1 MDSLGYYAI
10 LGVSQGAN
18 FQEIKK
24 SYRKLAKKYHPD
36 RNKSAHAEEIIKK
49 INEAFETLSDRR
61 KTKQYDRESSNI
73 FDQKD
78 SNNEEKEESLSD
90 QKQMNSHKF
99 AKLESENN
107 LGYDN
112 LLLDTVRSRFHILI
126 EPSLCLAFGGC
137 ESIAPK
143 VFVVDK
149 SKHINPKARVESET
163 ADTLDRIVMAAQAC
177 PTKAI
182 KIIDRYTGNQIYPWR
197 EIISSLTK
205 GCSPIK
211 YH

>member
-1 MDSLGYYAI
+1 MDSRGFYAI
-10 LGVSQGAN
+10 LGVSQDAN

-36 RNKSAHAEEIIKK
+36 RNKSPYAEEIIKK
-49 INEAFETLSDRR
+49 INEAFEALSDRR
-61 KTKQYDRESSNI
+61 KRKQYDRESSNI

-78 SNNEEKEESLSD
+78 LNNEENEENLSD
-90 QKQMNSHKF
+90 QKQMNSYKF
-99 AKLESENN
+99 AKPQSENN

-112 LLLDTVRSRFHILI
+112 LLLDTIRSRFHILI

-182 KIIDRYTGNQIYPWR
+182 KIIDRYTGNQIYP
-197 EIISSLTK
+197 
-205 GCSPIK
+205 
-211 YH
+211 

>member
-1 MDSLGYYAI
+1 MDCRGYYAI
-10 LGVSQGAN
+10 IGVSEDAN

-36 RNKSAHAEEIIKK
+36 RNKSANAEETIKK

-61 KTKQYDRESSNI
+61 KRKQYDLESSNI
-73 FDQKD
+73 FDLEE
-78 SNNEEKEESLSD
+78 SNNGEKEENLSD
-90 QKQMNSHKF
+90 QKQKNSQKF
-99 AKLESENN
+99 AKSEFKNS
-107 LGYDN
+107 LVHDSS
-112 LLLDTVRSRFHILI
+112 LLDTIRSRFHILI

-149 SKHINPKARVESET
+149 NKRINPKERVESET

-182 KIIDRYTGNQIYPWR
+182 KIIDRYTGNQIYP
-197 EIISSLTK
+197 
-205 GCSPIK
+205 
-211 YH
+211 

>member
-1 MDSLGYYAI
+1 MDSRGYYAI
-10 LGVSQGAN
+10 LGVSQSAN

-36 RNKSAHAEEIIKK
+36 KNKSPLAEETIKK
-49 INEAFETLSDRR
+49 INEAFEILSDRR
-61 KTKQYDRESSNI
+61 KRKQYDLEASNI
-73 FDQKD
+73 YDAND
-78 SNNEEKEESLSD
+78 STYEEKEENLSD
-90 QKQMNSHKF
+90 QMQRNSYNFSKP
-99 AKLESENN
+99 ESTSN

-112 LLLDTVRSRFHILI
+112 LLLDTIKSRFHILI

-137 ESIAPK
+137 ETIAPK

-149 SKHINPKARVESET
+149 SKHINPKARVQSET

-182 KIIDRYTGNQIYPWR
+182 KIIDRYTGNQIYP
-197 EIISSLTK
+197 
-205 GCSPIK
+205 
-211 YH
+211 

>member
-1 MDSLGYYAI
+1 MDSRGYYAI
-10 LGVSQGAN
+10 LGVSQDAN

-36 RNKSAHAEEIIKK
+36 RNKSPHAEEIIKK
-49 INEAFETLSDRR
+49 INEAFEALSDRR
-61 KTKQYDRESSNI
+61 KRKQYDRESSNI

-78 SNNEEKEESLSD
+78 SNNEENEENLSH
-90 QKQMNSHKF
+90 QKQTNSYKF
-99 AKLESENN
+99 AKPQSENN

-112 LLLDTVRSRFHILI
+112 LLLDTIRSRFHILI

-182 KIIDRYTGNQIYPWR
+182 KIIDRYTGNQIYP
-197 EIISSLTK
+197 
-205 GCSPIK
+205 
-211 YH
+211 

>member
-1 MDSLGYYAI
+1 MVSRGYYAI
-10 LGVSQGAN
+10 LGVSQSAN

-36 RNKSAHAEEIIKK
+36 KNKSPFAEETIKK
-49 INEAFETLSDRR
+49 INEAFEILSDRR
-61 KTKQYDRESSNI
+61 KRKQYDLEASNI
-73 FDQKD
+73 YDAND
-78 SNNEEKEESLSD
+78 STYEEKEENLSD
-90 QKQMNSHKF
+90 QMQRNSYNFSKP
-99 AKLESENN
+99 ESTSN

-112 LLLDTVRSRFHILI
+112 LLLDTIKSRFHILI

-137 ESIAPK
+137 ETIAPK

-149 SKHINPKARVESET
+149 SKHINPKARVQSET

-182 KIIDRYTGNQIYPWR
+182 KIIDRYTGNQIYP
-197 EIISSLTK
+197 
-205 GCSPIK
+205 
-211 YH
+211 

>member
-1 MDSLGYYAI
+1 MDCRGYYAI
-10 LGVSQGAN
+10 LGVSEDAN

-36 RNKSAHAEEIIKK
+36 RNKSANAEETIKK

-61 KTKQYDRESSNI
+61 KRKQYDLESSNI
-73 FDQKD
+73 FDLEE
-78 SNNEEKEESLSD
+78 SNNGEKEENLSD
-90 QKQMNSHKF
+90 QKQKISQKF
-99 AKLESENN
+99 SKSEFKNN
-107 LGYDN
+107 LVHDSS
-112 LLLDTVRSRFHILI
+112 LLDTIRSRFHILI

-149 SKHINPKARVESET
+149 NKRINPKARVESET

-182 KIIDRYTGNQIYPWR
+182 KIIDRYTGNQIYP
-197 EIISSLTK
+197 
-205 GCSPIK
+205 
-211 YH
+211 

>member
-1 MDSLGYYAI
+1 MDCRGYYAI
-10 LGVSQGAN
+10 LGVSEDAN

-36 RNKSAHAEEIIKK
+36 RNKSDNAEETIKK
-49 INEAFETLSDRR
+49 INEAFETLSDRKKR
-61 KTKQYDRESSNI
+61 KQYDLESSNI
-73 FDQKD
+73 FDLEE
-78 SNNEEKEESLSD
+78 SNNGEKENLSD
-90 QKQMNSHKF
+90 QKQENLQNFGK
-99 AKLESENN
+99 SEFKSNF
-107 LGYDN
+107 GHDSS
-112 LLLDTVRSRFHILI
+112 LLDTIRSRFHILI

-149 SKHINPKARVESET
+149 NKRINPKARVESET

-182 KIIDRYTGNQIYPWR
+182 RIIDRYTGNQIYP
-197 EIISSLTK
+197 
-205 GCSPIK
+205 
-211 YH
+211 

>member
-1 MDSLGYYAI
+1 MDCRGYYAI
-10 LGVSQGAN
+10 LGVSEDAN

-36 RNKSAHAEEIIKK
+36 RNKSDNAEETIKK
-49 INEAFETLSDRR
+49 INEAFETLSDRKKR
-61 KTKQYDRESSNI
+61 KQYDLESSNI
-73 FDQKD
+73 FDLEE
-78 SNNEEKEESLSD
+78 SNNGEKENLSD
-90 QKQMNSHKF
+90 QKQENLQNF
-99 AKLESENN
+99 AKMEFKSNSRH
-107 LGYDN
+107 DSS
-112 LLLDTVRSRFHILI
+112 LLDTIRSRFHILI

-149 SKHINPKARVESET
+149 NKRINPKARVESET

-182 KIIDRYTGNQIYPWR
+182 KIIDRYTGNQIYP
-197 EIISSLTK
+197 
-205 GCSPIK
+205 
-211 YH
+211 

>member
-1 MDSLGYYAI
+1 MDSRGYYAI

-18 FQEIKK
+18 FLEIKK

-36 RNKSAHAEEIIKK
+36 KNKSPRAEETIKR
-49 INEAFETLSDRR
+49 INEAFEILSDRR
-61 KTKQYDRESSNI
+61 KRKQYDLEASNI
-73 FDQKD
+73 YDTND
-78 SNNEEKEESLSD
+78 SIYEEKVENLSD
-90 QKQMNSHKF
+90 KMQRNSYNFVKP
-99 AKLESENN
+99 ESTSN

-112 LLLDTVRSRFHILI
+112 LLLDTIKSRFHILI

-137 ESIAPK
+137 ETIAPK

-149 SKHINPKARVESET
+149 SKHINPKARVQSET

-182 KIIDRYTGNQIYPWR
+182 KIIDRYTGNQIYP
-197 EIISSLTK
+197 
-205 GCSPIK
+205 
-211 YH
+211 

>member
-1 MDSLGYYAI
+1 MDCRGYYAI
-10 LGVSQGAN
+10 LGVSEDAN

-36 RNKSAHAEEIIKK
+36 RNKSANAEETIKK

-61 KTKQYDRESSNI
+61 KRKQYDLESSNI
-73 FDQKD
+73 FDLEE
-78 SNNEEKEESLSD
+78 SNNEEKEENLSD
-90 QKQMNSHKF
+90 QKQKNSHR
-99 AKLESENN
+99 LEKSEFKNS
-107 LGYDN
+107 LVHDSS
-112 LLLDTVRSRFHILI
+112 LLDTIRSRFHILI

-149 SKHINPKARVESET
+149 NKRINPKARVESET

-182 KIIDRYTGNQIYPWR
+182 KIIDRYTGNQIYP
-197 EIISSLTK
+197 
-205 GCSPIK
+205 
-211 YH
+211 

>member
-1 MDSLGYYAI
+1 MDCRGYYAI
-10 LGVSQGAN
+10 LGISERAN

-36 RNKSAHAEEIIKK
+36 RNKSANAEETIKK
-49 INEAFETLSDRR
+49 INEAFEILSDRR
-61 KTKQYDRESSNI
+61 KRKQYDLESSNI
-73 FDQKD
+73 FDLEE
-78 SNNEEKEESLSD
+78 SNNGEKEENLSD
-90 QKQMNSHKF
+90 QKQKNSQKL
-99 AKLESENN
+99 AKSEFK
-107 LGYDN
+107 DN
-112 LLLDTVRSRFHILI
+112 LVDDSSLLDTIRSRFHILI

-149 SKHINPKARVESET
+149 NKHINPKARVESET

-182 KIIDRYTGNQIYPWR
+182 KIIDRYTGNQIYP
-197 EIISSLTK
+197 
-205 GCSPIK
+205 
-211 YH
+211 

>member
-10 LGVSQGAN
+10 LGVSQDAD

-36 RNKSAHAEEIIKK
+36 RNKSVHAEETIKK
-49 INEAFETLSDRR
+49 INEAFETLADRR
-61 KTKQYDRESSNI
+61 KRKQYDRESSNI

-78 SNNEEKEESLSD
+78 SNNEEKEERLSD
-90 QKQMNSHKF
+90 QKQTNLHKF
-99 AKLESENN
+99 TKLESENN

-182 KIIDRYTGNQIYPWR
+182 KILDRYTGNQIYP
-197 EIISSLTK
+197 
-205 GCSPIK
+205 
-211 YH
+211 

>member
-1 MDSLGYYAI
+1 MDSRGYYAI
-10 LGVSQGAN
+10 LGVSQSAN

-36 RNKSAHAEEIIKK
+36 KNKSPLAEETIKK
-49 INEAFETLSDRR
+49 INEAFEILSDRR
-61 KTKQYDRESSNI
+61 KRKQYDLEASNI
-73 FDQKD
+73 YDAND
-78 SNNEEKEESLSD
+78 STYEEKEENLSV
-90 QKQMNSHKF
+90 QMQRNSYNFSKP
-99 AKLESENN
+99 ESTSN

-112 LLLDTVRSRFHILI
+112 LLLDTIKSRFHILI

-137 ESIAPK
+137 ETIAPK

-149 SKHINPKARVESET
+149 SKHINPKARVQSET

-182 KIIDRYTGNQIYPWR
+182 KIIDRYTGNQIYP
-197 EIISSLTK
+197 
-205 GCSPIK
+205 
-211 YH
+211 

>member
-1 MDSLGYYAI
+1 MDSRGYYAI
-10 LGVSQGAN
+10 LGVSQDAN

-36 RNKSAHAEEIIKK
+36 RNKSPHAEETIKK
-49 INEAFETLSDRR
+49 INEAFEALSDRR
-61 KTKQYDRESSNI
+61 KRKQYDRESSNI

-78 SNNEEKEESLSD
+78 SNNEENEENLSD
-90 QKQMNSHKF
+90 QIQTNSHKF
-99 AKLESENN
+99 AKAESEIN

-112 LLLDTVRSRFHILI
+112 LLLDTIRSRFHILI

-182 KIIDRYTGNQIYPWR
+182 KIIDRYTGNQIYP
-197 EIISSLTK
+197 
-205 GCSPIK
+205 
-211 YH
+211 

>member
-1 MDSLGYYAI
+1 MDSRGYYAI
-10 LGVSQGAN
+10 FGISQDAN

-36 RNKSAHAEEIIKK
+36 RNKSPHAEETIKK
-49 INEAFETLSDRR
+49 INEAFEILSDKR
-61 KTKQYDRESSNI
+61 KRKQYDLESYNIFVEKDHKYDEEEGNSSN
-73 FDQKD
+73 
-78 SNNEEKEESLSD
+78 
-90 QKQMNSHKF
+90 KQMNSYKF
-99 AKLESENN
+99 ASADSKSNV
-107 LGYDN
+107 GYDN
-112 LLLDTVRSRFHILI
+112 LFLDTIRSRFHIII

-163 ADTLDRIVMAAQAC
+163 ADTLDRIIMAAQAC

-182 KIIDRYTGNQIYPWR
+182 KIIDRYTGHQIYP
-197 EIISSLTK
+197 
-205 GCSPIK
+205 
-211 YH
+211 

>member
-1 MDSLGYYAI
+1 MDSRGYYAI
-10 LGVSQGAN
+10 FGISQGAN

-36 RNKSAHAEEIIKK
+36 RNKSPHAEETIKK
-49 INEAFETLSDRR
+49 INEAFEILSDKR
-61 KTKQYDRESSNI
+61 KRKQYDLESSNI

-78 SNNEEKEESLSD
+78 QNNDEEEGNSSN
-90 QKQMNSHKF
+90 KQMNSYKI
-99 AKLESENN
+99 ASADSKSNI
-107 LGYDN
+107 GYDN
-112 LLLDTVRSRFHILI
+112 LFLDTIRSRFHILI

-149 SKHINPKARVESET
+149 SKHINPKARVKSET
-163 ADTLDRIVMAAQAC
+163 ADTLDRIIMAAQAC

-182 KIIDRYTGNQIYPWR
+182 KIIDRYTGHQIYP
-197 EIISSLTK
+197 
-205 GCSPIK
+205 
-211 YH
+211 